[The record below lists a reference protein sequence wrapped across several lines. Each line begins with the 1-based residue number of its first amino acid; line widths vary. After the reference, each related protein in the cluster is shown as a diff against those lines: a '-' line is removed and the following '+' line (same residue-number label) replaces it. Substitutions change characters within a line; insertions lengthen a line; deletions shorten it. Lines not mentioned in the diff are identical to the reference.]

1 MDPVVVIVVPGL
13 IGGVAIAL
21 FMALHRS
28 RGSKRT
34 SGRFEADPSTDVINM
49 ARIRVAGV
57 GGLGLLAMAGVVAWF
72 VPRIG
77 QTLAIGLVLGVV
89 FAAVMILRR
98 RRSGPMPS
106 SGRRPGWERVGGPV
120 GIRLT
125 HRDGS
130 TAAARIPA
138 VRFPD
143 RHVRILGRRRWSE
156 ACQEQRE

>member
-28 RGSKRT
+28 RSSKRT
-34 SGRFEADPSTDVINM
+34 SGRFDADPSTDVINM

-77 QTLAIGLVLGVV
+77 QTLVIGLGLGVV
-89 FAAVMILRR
+89 LAAVMILRR
-98 RRSGPMPS
+98 RQSGPMPS
-106 SGRRPGWERVGGPV
+106 SGRRPGANAILSIDEPMTPDDEDDPR
-120 GIRLT
+120 RS
-125 HRDGS
+125 R
-130 TAAARIPA
+130 RKMRA
-138 VRFPD
+138 V
-143 RHVRILGRRRWSE
+143 
-156 ACQEQRE
+156 QRAGQPG

>member
-28 RGSKRT
+28 RSSKRT
-34 SGRFEADPSTDVINM
+34 SGRFDADPSTDVINM

-77 QTLAIGLVLGVV
+77 QTLVIGLGLGVV
-89 FAAVMILRR
+89 LAAVMILRR
-98 RRSGPMPS
+98 RQSGPMPS
-106 SGRRPGWERVGGPV
+106 SGRRPGANAILSIDEPMTPDDEDDPR
-120 GIRLT
+120 RS
-125 HRDGS
+125 R
-130 TAAARIPA
+130 RKMRA
-138 VRFPD
+138 VQHAGQP
-143 RHVRILGRRRWSE
+143 G
-156 ACQEQRE
+156 